1 MTLSIARKDVGMKNC
16 DFKAEASTEAE
27 LLKKVAQHA
36 KDVHGMV
43 TVDAATLAKVKS
55 VIKKV

>member
-1 MTLSIARKDVGMKNC
+1 MKNC

>member
-1 MTLSIARKDVGMKNC
+1 MTLSIACKDVGMKNC
-16 DFKAEASTEAE
+16 DLKAEASTEAA
-27 LLKKVAQHA
+27 LLKKVAQHG